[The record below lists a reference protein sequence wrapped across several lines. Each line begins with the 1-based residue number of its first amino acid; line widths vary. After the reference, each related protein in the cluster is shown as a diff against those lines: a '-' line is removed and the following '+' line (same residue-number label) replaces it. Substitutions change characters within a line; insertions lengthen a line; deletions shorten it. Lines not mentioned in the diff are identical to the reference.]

1 MKQVAA
7 IAHYEMVHIL
17 KDKIL
22 LLLVFAV
29 PLLYASLCG
38 LVYFSGLL
46 TDIPLAI
53 VDLDNSRLSREVV
66 AAFENSPRFQV
77 VPGIDTYAGLEEGM
91 KEGTVRAGVVIPG
104 DFETKITQHR
114 NTEVLTVYDASNLI
128 WGLNIRKYT
137 LEVIGTFNARYTA
150 AYLAGLGL
158 TATEISNALNTVQG
172 NIEVWYNPTFSYAN
186 YILMGLY
193 MIIIQQIGLLCVSLT
208 ITREKEK
215 NSWLQYL
222 CSPVAAWKIFLG
234 KSLPYFLT
242 NLMNYGLLLWFA
254 RSVVL
259 VKVEGSTLLILL
271 LGLLYS
277 ITITSAG
284 FCLSLWAANSLQVT
298 RYLLLLSVPFFMISG
313 YCWPPTHIPELINNA
328 ARLLPLT
335 WMAEASRL
343 VTVKNLG
350 APYIVNNILALS
362 VMALVSTF
370 FALTFSKRRKPP
382 ALGGLEV
389 DCGNS
394 YPKRD

>member
-7 IAHYEMVHIL
+7 IAYYEMVHIL

-38 LVYFSGLL
+38 LVYFSGIL
-46 TDIPLAI
+46 TDIPLAV
-53 VDLDNSRLSREVV
+53 VDLDDSRLSREVV
-66 AAFENSPRFQV
+66 EAFENSPHFQV
-77 VPGIDTYAGLEEGM
+77 VPGIDTYAGLEKGM
-91 KEGTVRAGVVIPG
+91 KEGTVRAGVVIPE
-104 DFETKITQHR
+104 DFEAIITQHR

-128 WGLNIRKYT
+128 WGFNIRKYT
-137 LEVIGTFNARYTA
+137 LEVISTFNARYTA
-150 AYLAGLGL
+150 TYLAGLGL
-158 TATEISNALNTVQG
+158 TEREISNALNNVRS
-172 NIEVWYNPTFSYAN
+172 NIEVWYNPTYSYAN

-242 NLMNYGLLLWFA
+242 NLMNYGLLLCFA

-284 FCLSLWAANSLQVT
+284 FYLSLWAANSLQVT
-298 RYLLLLSVPFFMISG
+298 RYLLLLSAPFFMISG
-313 YCWPPTHIPELINNA
+313 YCWPPTHIPEFINNT
-328 ARLLPLT
+328 ARLVPLT

-343 VTVKNLG
+343 VTLKNLG
-350 APYIVNNILALS
+350 APYLVDNILALT

-370 FALTFSKRRKPP
+370 FALTFSKRRNPP
-382 ALGGLEV
+382 APGGLEV

>member
-1 MKQVAA
+1 LKQVAA

-277 ITITSAG
+277 VTITSAG

-298 RYLLLLSVPFFMISG
+298 RYLLLLSVPFFYDFGLLLAPHPHSG
-313 YCWPPTHIPELINNA
+313 A
-328 ARLLPLT
+328 
-335 WMAEASRL
+335 
-343 VTVKNLG
+343 
-350 APYIVNNILALS
+350 
-362 VMALVSTF
+362 
-370 FALTFSKRRKPP
+370 
-382 ALGGLEV
+382 
-389 DCGNS
+389 DQ
-394 YPKRD
+394 

>member
-1 MKQVAA
+1 LKQVAA

>member
-277 ITITSAG
+277 VTITSAG

-350 APYIVNNILALS
+350 AHYIVHNILALT